1 MKTWWWWWRIWLSA
15 PLQLNIGSEPLQNTC
30 RLTFFSRQE
39 EDLCGH
45 VVPRMSQTEGDTRG
59 QEVKTSSAQCVSCC
73 RGYCGTLEHRW
84 KTNQCYNPAI
94 NDQINYA
101 HMFLF
106 FQEQQTK
113 IQNTLYL
120 QNHREVF
127 FILCSVKKRG
137 VKKLYFS
144 FPMLFFQM

>member
-1 MKTWWWWWRIWLSA
+1 M
-15 PLQLNIGSEPLQNTC
+15 
-30 RLTFFSRQE
+30 
-39 EDLCGH
+39 CGH

-137 VKKLYFS
+137 VKKHIFPFRCCFS
-144 FPMLFFQM
+144 NVAKKGSDVLECCRLIRAVMTSFVTSKPLKCPATF